1 MRDWQRYVLEN
12 LGPMHL
18 NSAEFEGVA
27 QELAAHLEETY
38 EKLRSSGL
46 SEEQADLQ
54 TRAQAG
60 NWKKLRSGVMSAKKE
75 DSMENRV
82 SQLWVPGIV
91 TLFGSAVFF
100 AGLEYMGV
108 HPVVLGPSAILLYV
122 PWLLGLPVFGALG
135 AFLARRAR
143 RPRSDPPFECV
154 SRAGYGSG
162 DAIVADRRVVYKPP
176 ALPPTENDWILAGR
190 NHLGRLTGCSAA
202 SGRYRLSVDREA
214 EKLNCILL
222 CVSSQI
228 LACALTHDFVL
239 ESRDAHSLFAAL
251 RHGNPVCPGV

>member
-135 AFLARRAR
+135 AFLARRAHGGR
-143 RPRSDPPFECV
+143 V
-154 SRAGYGSG
+154 
-162 DAIVADRRVVYKPP
+162 AIHLSSAFP
-176 ALPPTENDWILAGR
+176 ALVMVVVMLSLLIGALFINHPLSHQLKTIGFWPAVITWVVLPGAAL
-190 NHLGRLTGCSAA
+190 HLGDIAFQWIVKQKS
-202 SGRYRLSVDREA
+202 
-214 EKLNCILL
+214 
-222 CVSSQI
+222 
-228 LACALTHDFVL
+228 
-239 ESRDAHSLFAAL
+239 
-251 RHGNPVCPGV
+251 